1 MLLQAFLL
9 QASDFRILYT
19 ADPDNSLCKFSKYQD
34 RFPEHSVHSAQEN
47 HCPYFLCILPGSMHN
62 LTPGEIPCTA
72 KVLRSADPDKDFHR
86 SRSSLFSEFRHCIF
100 PLLLTGSA
108 SHRPLLLQTFHMLHP
123 LTPGIPLPPYPA
135 GCCPVP
141 SNRDSF
147 SYLPA
152 LHSRCPV

>member
-47 HCPYFLCILPGSMHN
+47 HCPYFLCILPGSVHN

-72 KVLRSADPDKDFHR
+72 KVLRSADPDKDFHK

-108 SHRPLLLQTFHMLHP
+108 SHRPLLLQIFRMLHRMTPDTRLP
-123 LTPGIPLPPYPA
+123 LYP
-135 GCCPVP
+135 V
-141 SNRDSF
+141 
-147 SYLPA
+147 
-152 LHSRCPV
+152 